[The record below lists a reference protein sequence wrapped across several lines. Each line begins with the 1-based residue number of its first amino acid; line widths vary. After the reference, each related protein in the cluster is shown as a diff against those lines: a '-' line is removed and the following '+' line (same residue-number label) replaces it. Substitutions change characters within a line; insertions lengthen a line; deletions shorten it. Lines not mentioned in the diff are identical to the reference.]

1 MISKYRCV
9 KQNLYFS
16 SKLGVEYWERG
27 AGKLEELLVDFNQ
40 MIASVGHQR
49 VFIRGS
55 NFKPPSAFQQMDK
68 LPQAFK
74 IILLRPCGKSECTRI
89 DKQTT
94 PKSFGVEYL
103 LYTVYLHGN
112 LLDNT
117 FHTVECNDLCYQLS
131 CDRILP

>member
-1 MISKYRCV
+1 V
-9 KQNLYFS
+9 KHNLYFS
-16 SKLGVEYWERG
+16 SKLAIEYWERG
-27 AGKLEELLVDFNQ
+27 A
-40 MIASVGHQR
+40 ASVGHQR

-68 LPQAFK
+68 LPQVCK

-103 LYTVYLHGN
+103 LYPVYLHGN
-112 LLDNT
+112 IIGMNILDNKC
-117 FHTVECNDLCYQLS
+117 HTVECNDLRYQLT